1 MRNLH
6 HAWDCIVALYCV
18 DFVMISRCANCISA
32 WDQVVR
38 KVSCGLQ
45 QKNTYFNTKAGQDCP
60 RRYFRQGRTLSGK
73 IAKKT
78 FWTTR
83 IRIVRS
89 ISSFRIPHLASKRNL
104 TLKKASQWK
113 RQKSILRRRKVVQG
127 KIRPIYQTFV
137 EEQLLKIYFI
147 RLLTPQASPLKPATT
162 AGGQISAIVE
172 LIPMRTTTSKMI
184 KHLTLATP
192 EVPGVESYGPQKSQ
206 NTILPLVVSYLAP
219 GLGG

>member
-1 MRNLH
+1 M
-6 HAWDCIVALYCV
+6 
-18 DFVMISRCANCISA
+18 
-32 WDQVVR
+32 R

-45 QKNTYFNTKAGQDCP
+45 QKSTYFSAKAGQDCP
-60 RRYFRQGRTLSGK
+60 RRYFRQGRTLSSK

-113 RQKSILRRRKVVQG
+113 RWQCEVEQKSILRRRKVVPG
-127 KIRPIYQTFV
+127 KVRPIYQTFA
-137 EEQLLKIYFI
+137 EEQLLKFYFS
-147 RLLTPQASPLKPATT
+147 RLLTPQVSPLKPATI

-172 LIPMRTTTSKMI
+172 LIPMRTPTSKMI
-184 KHLTLATP
+184 MHLTLATP
-192 EVPGVESYGPQKSQ
+192 EVPGVECYGPQKTQ